1 MRFFNSGYLF
11 SPLRGTKQSHFLSR
25 CFDNLNMTSLILTFS
40 ALESFAPRLERS
52 SFVYIRSPFRELEG
66 KPKAGV
72 EGGNWRPNHLK
83 SKI

>member
-1 MRFFNSGYLF
+1 MRFFNSSYL
-11 SPLRGTKQSHFLSR
+11 LRGTKQSHFLSR
-25 CFDNLNMTSLILTFS
+25 CFDKLSMTSLILTFS

-52 SFVYIRSPFRELEG
+52 SFVYIGSPFRELEG
-66 KPKAGV
+66 KQKAGV